1 MSEYQYYEFRA
12 IDRPLTDEEQAAMRQ
27 LSSRVVL
34 TPGSAAFTYNY
45 GDFRGDPEKVLLQY
59 FDAMF
64 YIANWGSC
72 QLMFRFPKQ
81 VLDLDQMRAYC
92 RPPIVEEFVSLV
104 EKGEYVVLNIEWQEE
119 EAFDW
124 GWIEGEG
131 WLPRLMGLRDDILR
145 GDYRLLYLAWLKAI
159 SLEEEMLEDVQEP
172 PVPPGLRQL
181 SPGLQAFIE
190 LFDLDEDLVAAAAEA
205 SGSPLTVSEADL
217 RRAIGQLSREQSE
230 AWLLRLAQGE
240 PQLTVA
246 FNRELAKLFDRP
258 QPDQPACRT
267 IGELQAAAERIEKE
281 AEARAAAEA
290 RVRHLKKM
298 ETLAAREVQIWQEI
312 FDLLEQKKAGAY
324 DQAVQHLA
332 DLRDLAQHQGKQ
344 AAFQARLNKIYRDW
358 RNRSALIKRLRQA
371 KLYEV

>member
-34 TPGSAAFTYNY
+34 TPTSAAFTYNY
-45 GDFRGDPEKVLLQY
+45 GDFRGNPEKVLLQY

-72 QLMFRFPKQ
+72 RLMFRFPKQ
-81 VLDLDQMRAYC
+81 VLDLEQMRAYC
-92 RPPIVEEFVSLV
+92 HPPIVEEFVSLV
-104 EKGEYVVLNIEWQEE
+104 EKGEYIILNIEWRE
-119 EAFDW
+119 EAPDW

-131 WLPRLMGLRDDILR
+131 SLPRLMGLRDDLLH

-159 SLEEEMLEDVQEP
+159 TLEEEILDTVKEP

-181 SPGLQAFIE
+181 SAGLQAFIE
-190 LFDLDEDLVAAAAEA
+190 LFGLDEHLVAAAAEA

-230 AWLLRLAQGE
+230 AWLLRLTQGE

-246 FNRELAKLFDRP
+246 FNRELAKLSDRP
-258 QPDQPACRT
+258 QPNPPTRRI
-267 IGELQAAAERIEKE
+267 IGELFTAAERVEKE
-281 AEARAAAEA
+281 AQAQRAVEARA
-290 RVRHLKKM
+290 RHLQKM
-298 ETLAAREVQIWQEI
+298 ESLAVRETQLWQEI
-312 FDLLEQKKAGAY
+312 VELLEQKTARTY
-324 DQAVQHLA
+324 EQAVQHLA
-332 DLRDLAQHQGKQ
+332 DLRDLAQHQGEQ
-344 AAFQARLNKIYRDW
+344 ATFQIRLNKIYQDYH
-358 RNRSALIKRLRQA
+358 NRSALIRRLHQA
-371 KLYEV
+371 KLYST